1 MAKLNLNLLRTLAV
15 LLAQRNVSRA
25 AEELRLTQSAISRQ
39 LSQLREYFNDP
50 LLIREGNDYLL
61 TSKAQQLIP
70 QLQDILSQVDDLR
83 GEPGFTPAACA
94 RRFSFACTDYVAN
107 FIFPDVLTDLHS
119 EADQIDISY
128 RIWRPQWLSS
138 LATRPI
144 DFFATMIDDVPDN
157 LYGVHLGADA
167 PALVMARNHP
177 LSGQIPV
184 TLEQILDYPYV
195 SITAGGDKDRFFD
208 IELNRQRKQR
218 RVAFEVPFYASAFNV
233 VAGGE
238 MLLIVPRHI
247 AMNAARSYSIVY
259 RDLPL
264 ENLPTHNYYL
274 LWHSIHHH
282 DPAHRWVRDRIA
294 RVLRESIFS
303 PQGMN

>member
-25 AEELRLTQSAISRQ
+25 ADELRLTQSAISRQ
-39 LSQLREYFNDP
+39 LALLREYFNDP
-50 LLIREGNDYLL
+50 LLVREGNDYLL
-61 TSKAQQLIP
+61 TAKAQQLIP
-70 QLQDILSQVDDLR
+70 QLQNILSQVDDL
-83 GEPGFTPAACA
+83 GEGAEFTPSACS

-107 FIFPDVLTDLHS
+107 FIFPDVLADLHS
-119 EADQIDISY
+119 EADQIDITY
-128 RIWRPQWLSS
+128 KIWQPQWLSS

-157 LYGVHLGADA
+157 LYGVHLGDDE
-167 PALVMARNHP
+167 PVLVMAKSHP
-177 LSGQIPV
+177 LSSNNHV

-195 SITAGGDKDRFFD
+195 TITAGGDKDRFFD
-208 IELNRQRKQR
+208 VEINRLRKKR
-218 RVAFEVPFYASAFNV
+218 RIAFEVPLYTSAFNV
-233 VAGGE
+233 VARGR

-247 AMNAARSYSIVY
+247 AMKAAYSYPITC

-264 ENLPTHNYYL
+264 ERLPKHNYYL

-294 RVLRESIFS
+294 RVIRESIYS
-303 PQGMN
+303 PRGMN